1 MVEKALLCV
10 QNYKYW
16 YIQIPKHEIGYNT
29 RIRNKSF
36 FSCRTESLKNS
47 LFPYTIE
54 AWYSLDPS
62 IINFNL
68 LEVLKSKL
76 LDFIRPVQRSSYSV
90 FNPQGL
96 KFLTRLRLGLT
107 CLNEH
112 RFRHDFKTALIHCG
126 LAVWK

>member
-29 RIRNKSF
+29 RIRNRSF

-47 LFPYTIE
+47 FFPYTIE

-68 LEVLKSKL
+68 LEVYWILF
-76 LDFIRPVQRSSYSV
+76 DHFRDQFI
-90 FNPQGL
+90 
-96 KFLTRLRLGLT
+96 T
-107 CLNEH
+107 CLI
-112 RFRHDFKTALIHCG
+112 FK
-126 LAVWK
+126 V